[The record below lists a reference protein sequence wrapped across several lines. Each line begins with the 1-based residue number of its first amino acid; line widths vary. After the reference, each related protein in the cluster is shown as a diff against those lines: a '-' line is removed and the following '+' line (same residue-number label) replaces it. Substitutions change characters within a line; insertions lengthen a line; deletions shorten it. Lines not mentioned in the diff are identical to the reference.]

1 MVICAIPQHLRHAS
15 SFLYAELLGSTS
27 GVHMETVLKVDG
39 RNGFEAWRRLVCE
52 MERDTVNHKLA
63 IIESLSRPDFGD
75 DLREWCQRWKR
86 WEREV
91 KHYLPQVGGSL
102 NEPMRIA
109 IVRQR
114 TPGELQKRLKLNA
127 MQYGENYSAFHDLI
141 EAFFGA
147 DEDEP
152 VDNTYGSFEVGLVG
166 KGVGVIGVYQNL
178 SESDP
183 RSIRDWQRV

>member
-1 MVICAIPQHLRHAS
+1 MQAADHPVVISNVPVHLKQAM

-27 GVHMETVLKVDG
+27 GVQMETVLEVDG

-75 DLREWCQRWKR
+75 DLREWRQRWKR

-102 NEPMRIA
+102 NDAMRIA

-114 TPGELQKRLKLNA
+114 TPYELQKHLKLNA
-127 MQYGENYSAFHDLI
+127 MQYGEKYGAFHSRLD
-141 EAFFGA
+141 
-147 DEDEP
+147 
-152 VDNTYGSFEVGLVG
+152 
-166 KGVGVIGVYQNL
+166 
-178 SESDP
+178 
-183 RSIRDWQRV
+183 

>member
-1 MVICAIPQHLRHAS
+1 MVQAAEHPVVIQLVPQNLRQAS
-15 SFLYAELLGSTS
+15 SFIFAELLGSSS
-27 GVHMETVLKVDG
+27 GVQMEIVLEVDG

-52 MERDTVNHKLA
+52 MERDTVNRKLA

-75 DLREWCQRWKR
+75 DLRDWRQRWKR

-102 NEPMRIA
+102 NDPMRIA

-114 TPGELQKRLKLNA
+114 TPCELQKHLKLNA
-127 MQYGENYSAFHDLI
+127 MQYGEKYNAFHDLI

-147 DEDEP
+147 EEDEP
-152 VDNTYGSFEVGLVG
+152 VDNTYGSFEVGLFQKEALYVH
-166 KGVGVIGVYQNL
+166 N
-178 SESDP
+178 
-183 RSIRDWQRV
+183 